1 MNKFMYFV
9 DGMVS
14 EMEDKTD
21 SRESEERDPVIA
33 SQPIEVELDQ
43 PCISCG
49 QKGVVNI
56 ISNLDLP
63 YLGAAMQTTY
73 ICRTCGFKHSD
84 MIALENK
91 GPLRREAAIEKVED
105 LNLRVVRSNSGTI
118 RIPEIGVEI
127 EPGMASESFISN
139 AEGILDRVEE
149 VVRVLM
155 RDAELDV
162 HEKCSALL
170 SELGK
175 MKVGEKPF
183 HLIVED
189 PYGNSAILGEKV
201 KITGLTEEEASR
213 LKKGEM
219 TFDMSPL
226 KSEGTGEDWGAGER
240 GSVQ

>member
-1 MNKFMYFV
+1 MNKFMYCV
-9 DGMVS
+9 DGMVP

-33 SQPIEVELDQ
+33 SQPVEVELDQ

-73 ICRTCGFKHSD
+73 ICRACGFKHSD
-84 MIALENK
+84 MITLENK
-91 GPLRREAAIEKVED
+91 GPLRHEAAIEKTED

-175 MKVGEKPF
+175 MKGGEKPF

-201 KITGLTEEEASR
+201 KITGLTEEEAGR

-226 KSEGTGEDWGAGER
+226 RSEGTGEDGGAGER
-240 GSVQ
+240 GPVQ